1 MRQSVNLTLFSLI
14 SSGMREAAFGS
25 HSRIVFC
32 CEKLMTLIL
41 DIQIANPMCRG
52 GRPNTPLHWAWAG
65 QPSLPGQVLAQ
76 NILQHGRFH
85 PLIPK
90 NCVNL
95 LFRGFHSSFLCPTT
109 QSGDENRC
117 GAHVRGCVAAC
128 NVNECFHEQH
138 ANALARAKPSQ
149 PLWYPKFRRGG
160 GGGGAGKKI

>member
-1 MRQSVNLTLFSLI
+1 MRCENQRSLGSVHLAWRRFPQKHLKIAIGRWEEVT
-14 SSGMREAAFGS
+14 FGS

-41 DIQIANPMCRG
+41 DVQMANPMSRG

-65 QPSLPGQVLAQ
+65 QPSLPGQVLAHG
-76 NILQHGRFH
+76 LLKHGRFH

-117 GAHVRGCVAAC
+117 GAHVRGCAAAS
-128 NVNECFHEQH
+128 HPT
-138 ANALARAKPSQ
+138 RAHRM
-149 PLWYPKFRRGG
+149 WVCGR
-160 GGGGAGKKI
+160 AA